1 MAKYKLIKSED
12 QHTTKWSGG
21 TTTEL
26 YIYPEGASYAAKN
39 FDFRLS
45 SAVVQCEKS
54 EFTPLPS
61 VYRYLMILDGEISVS
76 HENQHTVKLK
86 KFDVDEFWG
95 DWHTVSIGKARDF
108 NLMCQNNLRGNLAGY
123 EFGSEKCIHIPENCK
138 WYGLYLCHGAV
149 KMQWNSEPIR
159 LRHGDFILFSEFN
172 GLNQILIVPE
182 DYSEIIEVQ
191 IFS

>member
-1 MAKYKLIKSED
+1 MAKYKLIKSEE
-12 QHTTKWSGG
+12 QQTTEWSGG

-26 YIYPEGASYAAKN
+26 CIYPDGANYAERN
-39 FDFRLS
+39 FDFRIS

-108 NLMCQNNLRGNLAGY
+108 NLMCRNNLRGNLAGF
-123 EFGSEKCIHIPENCK
+123 ELGDEKSIHIPENCK
-138 WYGLYLCHGAV
+138 WYGLYLCHGAA
-149 KMQWNSEPIR
+149 KLQWNGESAT
-159 LRHGDFILFSEFN
+159 LCHGDFILFSE
-172 GLNQILIVPE
+172 LTDLRQIFLTPE
-182 DYSEIIEVQ
+182 EKSEIVEVQ